1 MRNAQAAESL
11 QLEMCPLVQKLRVH
25 MRGFRDVIVSLNE
38 LNRGSEAVRQVSSWE
53 WLCLL
58 RPEWLLFAGAEWR

>member
-25 MRGFRDVIVSLNE
+25 MRGFRDVIE
-38 LNRGSEAVRQVSSWE
+38 FERTQPWFRGGATSVKLGMAVFIE
-53 WLCLL
+53 T
-58 RPEWLLFAGAEWR
+58 